1 MIFPR
6 MNFVRSRLLQ
16 WFSEL
21 MPAFVAGIFFCP
33 YLMIKTDKPIIL
45 MIGAGII
52 ALVSFAGGFAV
63 EHWRQGAEVE
73 KLAGEKLLLVAAG
86 DKCAADIEN
95 ARSSMYS
102 LAKELEE
109 RKEQAEEAMRRAE
122 PGVQERIV
130 TITKIKALPQ
140 VEAESQCEAIRT

>member
-1 MIFPR
+1 MEA
-6 MNFVRSRLLQ
+6 
-16 WFSEL
+16 SEL
-21 MPAFVAGIFFCP
+21 VPAFVAGIFFALKKCP
-33 YLMIKTDKPIIL
+33 MLKTFNPIVL
-45 MIGAGII
+45 AAVAVVI
-52 ALVSFAGGFAV
+52 ACVSFAGGFAV
-63 EHWRQGAEVE
+63 EHWRQSAEVE

-109 RKEQAEEAMRRAE
+109 RKQQAEDAMQRAE

-130 TITKIKALPQ
+130 TITKIKALPA
-140 VEAESQCEAIRT
+140 VEAAEQCEAIRTEQIEYVQNRRK